1 MNRPSEYSRHWR
13 RGATA
18 FIAGLLALSILLVVA
33 CGSETA
39 PDSAAVV
46 DDTTDELST
55 VDVVRQLTPSVVHVL
70 TIPPTTGMD
79 NPASPG
85 IGVGTG
91 IILQSDGYVLTNNH
105 LIEGAESVVITL
117 HNGESYT
124 ARVIGGDFN
133 PDVAVVKIEAEGLQP
148 ARAGSAEGLEVGQDV
163 IAIGHALALPGGPTV
178 SKGVISAL
186 GRSIDAGLQDTF
198 VDLIQ
203 TDASI
208 NPGNSGGPLV
218 NVQGEVVGVNTA
230 SINGG
235 QGINF
240 AINID
245 DAMTVSRQLIEHGFV
260 ERGFLGIAPINLTP
274 VIATQMG
281 VPVDQGIVVA
291 RVVDGSDAQAA
302 GLRGGDVIVSLNG
315 FTIRNTGD
323 LSKFLLDHPPGDRIS
338 VRLFRGGMEVETEA
352 ILGDAAA
359 F

>member
-1 MNRPSEYSRHWR
+1 M
-13 RGATA
+13 
-18 FIAGLLALSILLVVA
+18 SILLVVA

-39 PDSAAVV
+39 PDSAAVA

-148 ARAGSAEGLEVGQDV
+148 ARAGSVEGLEVGQDV

-178 SKGVISAL
+178 RQGRHQRPRPFYRRWPPGHLRRPDSDRRVDKPGQQWRPRWSTFRVRSSASTPPASTAD
-186 GRSIDAGLQDTF
+186 R
-198 VDLIQ
+198 
-203 TDASI
+203 ASI
-208 NPGNSGGPLV
+208 SPSTLTTPW
-218 NVQGEVVGVNTA
+218 
-230 SINGG
+230 
-235 QGINF
+235 
-240 AINID
+240 
-245 DAMTVSRQLIEHGFV
+245 TVSRQLIEHGFV